1 MNQNVFD
8 KIIAENSLNAKKEID
23 IKEQEKHKV
32 INRMNPHINR
42 SIPRHMVFKMPKFK
56 EDSKSSKRE
65 RKKKKR
71 VN

>member
-42 SIPRHMVFKMPKFK
+42 SIPRHMVFKIPKFK
-56 EDSKSSKRE
+56 EDSKISKRE